1 MSASLLV
8 PIFSGIQRIQK
19 GIALGDAPARVKTF
33 VLGLSSQDG
42 PLLEDFLQQPGNLGG
57 WNAVVT
63 SQADISAVAELAG
76 PMAAV
81 AASQT
86 AMTAVV
92 ASQTAM
98 TEIEAVARA
107 VVQIMTIPAGLDWT
121 DYATPDLVVASETA
135 MTAVA
140 ASQMAM
146 TAVAASETVQ
156 ISISESTTAMN
167 ALRDV
172 ASTADSGSV
181 DNNSWEPV
189 GAASNGT
196 VFVIDVWWN
205 NFSVSGTTELRSLS
219 PQGGVFDAGYN
230 WSEETP
236 VGRAFTNLE
245 IRRNEGSTS
254 NRSRT
259 VRYIPITGA

>member
-57 WNAVVT
+57 WNAILT
-63 SQADISAVAELAG
+63 TQSDISAVAELAG

-81 AASQT
+81 AASET

-92 ASQTAM
+92 ASETAFAVVLASETAM
-98 TEIEAVARA
+98 AAVA
-107 VVQIMTIPAGLDWT
+107 
-121 DYATPDLVVASETA
+121 ASQTA

-140 ASQMAM
+140 AIE
-146 TAVAASETVQ
+146 TAQ
-156 ISISESTTAMN
+156 ISVSESTTAMN
-167 ALRDV
+167 ALRAV
-172 ASTADSGSV
+172 ASTADSIDGST
-181 DNNSWEPV
+181 NQWLPV
-189 GAASNGT
+189 GAASDGT
-196 VFVIDVWWN
+196 VFVIDVWWG
-205 NFSVSGTTELRSLS
+205 SSSISGTTELRSLS
-219 PQGGVFDAGYN
+219 PQGGIFDAGSN

-236 VGRAFTNLE
+236 VGRSFTNLE
-245 IRRNEGSTS
+245 IIRSGGSAFGRT
-254 NRSRT
+254 RT

>member
-57 WNAVVT
+57 WNAVLT
-63 SQADISAVAELAG
+63 TQSDISAVAELAG

-81 AASQT
+81 AASET
-86 AMTAVV
+86 AMTAV
-92 ASQTAM
+92 A
-98 TEIEAVARA
+98 
-107 VVQIMTIPAGLDWT
+107 
-121 DYATPDLVVASETA
+121 ASETA

-140 ASQMAM
+140 ASETAMAAVVASE
-146 TAVAASETVQ
+146 TAMAEVAASETAMTEVAASETAMVAVAESETAQ
-156 ISISESTTAMN
+156 ISISESTVAMDV
-167 ALRDV
+167 LRDIS
-172 ASTADSGSV
+172 STADSSAAPANEWV
-181 DNNSWEPV
+181 SV

-196 VFVIDVWWN
+196 VFVIDVRWDGGALD
-205 NFSVSGTTELRSLS
+205 GTTELRILS
-219 PQGGVFDAGYN
+219 PEGEEETFNAGSN

-245 IRRNEGSTS
+245 IIRIGGSGFNRVRN
-254 NRSRT
+254 
-259 VRYIPITGA
+259 VRYIPITSGFS